1 MFLLRSQKKLPSVG
15 ESILRS
21 FFERSKIEVFLFTFI
36 REEKRPSPK
45 KDICCKKKLLT
56 FVCVFGLCCCRFV
69 PNMGIKAWV
78 KYLIKSH
85 SLSFWPFLTFIIA
98 TYFVYSAQNIEIV
111 NGEKIEFWRICISV
125 DFYHP
130 WRLCGYIHTTNH
142 ILVWENNIFF
152 VRKFSFTKK

>member
-1 MFLLRSQKKLPSVG
+1 MSSSCFPPKTKLLIGTPIRSTNQRPGFSRKLVELMSLLRSQKILPSVG

-69 PNMGIKAWV
+69 PNMGIKV
-78 KYLIKSH
+78 
-85 SLSFWPFLTFIIA
+85 
-98 TYFVYSAQNIEIV
+98 
-111 NGEKIEFWRICISV
+111 
-125 DFYHP
+125 
-130 WRLCGYIHTTNH
+130 
-142 ILVWENNIFF
+142 
-152 VRKFSFTKK
+152 

>member
-1 MFLLRSQKKLPSVG
+1 MSSSCFPPKTKLLIGQPIRGLVFSRKPVELMSLLRSQKKLPSVG

-78 KYLIKSH
+78 KYLIK
-85 SLSFWPFLTFIIA
+85 FIIFLA
-98 TYFVYSAQNIEIV
+98 F
-111 NGEKIEFWRICISV
+111 F
-125 DFYHP
+125 DFYYCYLFCLFSSEH
-130 WRLCGYIHTTNH
+130 WNCKWGKNW
-142 ILVWENNIFF
+142 ILKNM
-152 VRKFSFTKK
+152 

>member
-1 MFLLRSQKKLPSVG
+1 MVHQLGQPIRGLVFSRKPVELMSLLRSQKKLPSVG

-78 KYLIKSH
+78 KYFSKSH
-85 SLSFWPFLTFIIA
+85 NQFLA
-98 TYFVYSAQNIEIV
+98 
-111 NGEKIEFWRICISV
+111 
-125 DFYHP
+125 
-130 WRLCGYIHTTNH
+130 
-142 ILVWENNIFF
+142 FF
-152 VRKFSFTKK
+152 DYKYCYLFCFSSHNSKKWTWKKKLNFEECVF